1 MIGFINNHIHNN
13 MLIKTQ
19 FLYNTI
25 YTLLCIYQLYI
36 LHKILYIILYIPIH
50 YTYNT
55 ICNFQIKTIIN
66 IFTYNNKQSINN

>member
-36 LHKILYIILYIPIH
+36 LH
-50 YTYNT
+50 
-55 ICNFQIKTIIN
+55 
-66 IFTYNNKQSINN
+66 